1 MSSKSQWQ
9 IAEDLGISDVTLRNW
24 VKQAERDEGKRPD
37 GLSTD
42 EREELARLR
51 RENQT
56 LRMEREILAASRPPR
71 RQMLTVY
78 DICATFQVSRA
89 WVYENAGRLGGFK
102 LGPGPRAPLRFDPKR
117 VGAALTPLAEP
128 AQADAKPKHVSS
140 ADRRRRT
147 HLHPVYDG

>member
-1 MSSKSQWQ
+1 VPDDNWLTLGEEQLDRL
-9 IAEDLGISDVTLRNW
+9 ADL
-24 VKQAERDEGKRPD
+24 
-37 GLSTD
+37 
-42 EREELARLR
+42 LA
-51 RENQT
+51 
-56 LRMEREILAASRPPR
+56 IKLAATGPPR

-117 VGAALTPLAEP
+117 VGAALTPLAES
-128 AQADAKPKHVSS
+128 AQADAKLKNVGP